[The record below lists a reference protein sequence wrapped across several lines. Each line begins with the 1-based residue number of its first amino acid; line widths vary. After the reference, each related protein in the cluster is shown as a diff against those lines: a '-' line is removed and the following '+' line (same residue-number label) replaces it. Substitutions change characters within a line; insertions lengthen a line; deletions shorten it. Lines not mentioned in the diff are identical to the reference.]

1 MIVLERDHAVAGSV
15 VIDRRPITPAAEVPI
30 TGGPGKRIGRRLLR
44 IPLFYKL
51 VIANGAIALIGVVG
65 CAALVAS
72 AIRRDPTAGLVGI
85 ILPVAAAAV
94 VLGVVINAL
103 LVRLALTPLRNL
115 ELAADQVRAG
125 REDAR
130 AEESAVS
137 DAATEQVV
145 RAFNAMLESLGLY
158 RRRLRAV
165 ASRALDAEEA
175 ERKRLAVELHDN
187 TAQSLAAILVQLRV
201 ARAGLPADHASRLTA
216 ISDQI
221 SQLTNDL
228 RHMAQQLRPPA
239 LDMLGLG
246 AAITAHAR
254 NITESAGVRIDVQ
267 LDEQLDGALTQETE
281 LALYRVVQE
290 ALLNVVRHADAR
302 TARVELRREPKLLT
316 ARVVDDGRGFDVAR
330 AFDEGALGLIGM
342 SERASYIGG
351 SVEIQSRRGS
361 GTSVQIIFPI
371 KEAAHV

>member
-1 MIVLERDHAVAGSV
+1 MTVLERDYPVTGPLVS
-15 VIDRRPITPAAEVPI
+15 DPRTNEPAAEGFVI
-30 TGGPGKRIGRRLLR
+30 TAIGRRLGRRLLR
-44 IPLFYKL
+44 VPLFYKL

-65 CAALVAS
+65 CAALVAA

-94 VLGVVINAL
+94 GLGVLINAL

-115 ELAADQVRAG
+115 ERAAHQVRAG
-125 REDAR
+125 REDTR
-130 AEESAVS
+130 AAESAVS

-145 RAFNAMLESLGLY
+145 RAFNAMLESLSLY

-165 ASRALDAEEA
+165 AIRALDAEEA
-175 ERKRLAVELHDN
+175 ERKRLSGELHDN
-187 TAQSLAAILVQLRV
+187 TAQSLAAILVQLRL
-201 ARAGLPADHASRLTA
+201 ARAGLPTDHTARLTA

-221 SQLTNDL
+221 SQLINDL
-228 RHMAQQLRPPA
+228 RQMAQQLRPPA

-254 NITESAGVRIDVQ
+254 NISESAGVRIDVQ
-267 LDEQLDGALTQETE
+267 LDGQLDGALTRETE
-281 LALYRVVQE
+281 LALYRIMQE

-302 TARVELRREPKLLT
+302 TARVELRREPTLVT

-330 AFDEGALGLIGM
+330 AFDQGALGLIGM

-351 SVEIQSRRGS
+351 SVEIQSRRGT
-361 GTSVQIIFPI
+361 GTSVQITFPL

>member
-1 MIVLERDHAVAGSV
+1 
-15 VIDRRPITPAAEVPI
+15 
-30 TGGPGKRIGRRLLR
+30 
-44 IPLFYKL
+44 
-51 VIANGAIALIGVVG
+51 
-65 CAALVAS
+65 
-72 AIRRDPTAGLVGI
+72 VGI

-94 VLGVVINAL
+94 VLGVLINAL

-115 ELAADQVRAG
+115 EQAADQVRAG

-130 AEESAVS
+130 AAESAVS

-145 RAFNAMLESLGLY
+145 RAFNAMLESLSVY

-165 ASRALDAEEA
+165 AIRALDAEEA
-175 ERKRLAVELHDN
+175 ERKRLSVELHDN

-201 ARAGLPADHASRLTA
+201 ARAGLPADHAARLTA
-216 ISDQI
+216 ISEQI
-221 SQLTNDL
+221 SQLINDL

-246 AAITAHAR
+246 AAITTHAR
-254 NITESAGVRIDVQ
+254 NISESAGVRIDVQ
-267 LDEQLDGALTQETE
+267 LDGQLDGALTRETE

-290 ALLNVVRHADAR
+290 ALLNVVRHAEAR
-302 TARVELRREPKLLT
+302 TARVELRLEPTLVI

-330 AFDEGALGLIGM
+330 AFDQGALGLIGM

-351 SVEIQSRRGS
+351 SVEIQSRRGA
-361 GTSVQIIFPI
+361 GTSVQIVFPI

>member
-1 MIVLERDHAVAGSV
+1 MTLL
-15 VIDRRPITPAAEVPI
+15 DRGYPVTGPLVSEPRTNEPAAQEFVMEAI
-30 TGGPGKRIGRRLLR
+30 GKRLGRRLLR
-44 IPLFYKL
+44 VPLFYKL

-65 CAALVAS
+65 CAALVAA

-94 VLGVVINAL
+94 GLGVLINAL
-103 LVRLALTPLRNL
+103 LVRLALTPVRNL
-115 ELAADQVRAG
+115 ERAADQVRAG

-130 AEESAVS
+130 AAESAVS

-165 ASRALDAEEA
+165 AIRALDAEEA
-175 ERKRLAVELHDN
+175 ERKRLSGELHDN
-187 TAQSLAAILVQLRV
+187 TAQSLAAILVQLRL
-201 ARAGLPADHASRLTA
+201 ARAGAPTDHTARLTA

-221 SQLTNDL
+221 SQLINDL
-228 RHMAQQLRPPA
+228 RRMAQQLRPPA

-246 AAITAHAR
+246 AAITAHTR
-254 NITESAGVRIDVQ
+254 NISESAGVRIDVQ
-267 LDEQLDGALTQETE
+267 LAGQLDGALTRETE
-281 LALYRVVQE
+281 LALYRIMQE

-302 TARVELRREPKLLT
+302 TARVELRREPTLVT
-316 ARVVDDGRGFDVAR
+316 ARVVDDGCGFDVAQ
-330 AFDEGALGLIGM
+330 AFDQGALGLIGM

-351 SVEIQSRRGS
+351 SVEIQSRRGT
-361 GTSVQIIFPI
+361 GTSVQITFPL

>member
-1 MIVLERDHAVAGSV
+1 MTGSLV
-15 VIDRRPITPAAEVPI
+15 SHPRTNNPAAEASIATAV
-30 TGGPGKRIGRRLLR
+30 GKRLGRRLLR
-44 IPLFYKL
+44 IPLFSKL

-85 ILPVAAAAV
+85 ILPVSAAAV
-94 VLGVVINAL
+94 GLGVLINAL

-115 ELAADQVRAG
+115 ERAADQVRAG

-130 AEESAVS
+130 AAESAVS
-137 DAATEQVV
+137 DDATEQVV
-145 RAFNAMLESLGLY
+145 RAFNAMLESLGQY

-165 ASRALDAEEA
+165 AIRALDAEEA
-175 ERKRLAVELHDN
+175 ERKRLSVELHDN

-201 ARAGLPADHASRLTA
+201 ARAGLPAAHAARLTA

-221 SQLTNDL
+221 SQLINDL

-246 AAITAHAR
+246 AAINAHAR
-254 NITESAGVRIDVQ
+254 NISESAGVRIDVQ
-267 LDEQLDGALTQETE
+267 LDGQLDGALTRETE
-281 LALYRVVQE
+281 LALYRIMQE
-290 ALLNVVRHADAR
+290 ALLNVARHSDAR
-302 TARVELRREPKLLT
+302 TARVELRREPT
-316 ARVVDDGRGFDVAR
+316 VVIARVVDDGRGFDVER
-330 AFDEGALGLIGM
+330 AFDQGALGLIGM

-351 SVEIQSRRGS
+351 SAEIQSRRGT

-371 KEAAHV
+371 KEAAHA

>member
-1 MIVLERDHAVAGSV
+1 MTGSLARDP
-15 VIDRRPITPAAEVPI
+15 RPHTPAAEGAI
-30 TGGPGKRIGRRLLR
+30 AAATGRRLGRRLLR

-72 AIRRDPTAGLVGI
+72 AIRSDPAADLVGI
-85 ILPVAAAAV
+85 ILPVAATAV
-94 VLGVVINAL
+94 GLGVLINAL

-115 ELAADQVRAG
+115 ETAADQVRAG

-130 AEESAVS
+130 AAESAVS
-137 DAATEQVV
+137 DAGIEQVV
-145 RAFNAMLESLGLY
+145 RAFNAMLDSLGLY

-165 ASRALDAEEA
+165 AIRALDAEEA
-175 ERKRLAVELHDN
+175 ERKRLSGELHDN

-201 ARAGLPADHASRLTA
+201 ACAGLPADYAARLGAT
-216 ISDQI
+216 SDQI
-221 SQLTNDL
+221 SQLINDL

-254 NITESAGVRIDVQ
+254 NISESAGVRIDVQ
-267 LDEQLDGALTQETE
+267 LDGQLDGALTRETE
-281 LALYRVVQE
+281 LALYRIVQE
-290 ALLNVVRHADAR
+290 ALLNVVRHANAR
-302 TARVELRREPKLLT
+302 TARVELRLEPTLLT

-330 AFDEGALGLIGM
+330 AFDQGALGLIGM

-351 SVEIQSRRGS
+351 SVEIRSRSGA
-361 GTSVQIIFPI
+361 GTSVQITFPI
-371 KEAAHV
+371 KEAAHG